1 MCDIGTYIL
10 NVTPA
15 AATGARIAK
24 TWPNASIFNTK
35 KREKRWTSSHRE
47 KALAVITPRGIGEGR
62 VRLLLMHFGK
72 YKIPARGMSRTD
84 LNGK

>member
-1 MCDIGTYIL
+1 MIL

-15 AATGARIAK
+15 TATGARIAK

-47 KALAVITPRGIGEGR
+47 KALEGYNSTWHRRRPGEIIADAFR
-62 VRLLLMHFGK
+62 
-72 YKIPARGMSRTD
+72 KI
-84 LNGK
+84 